1 MRRGL
6 SASPTP
12 VVIAGAGKMGKLLFD
27 CIDGDDRWQV
37 IGFIDDGHAG
47 ETCFGLPVFAS
58 ESYDTRLTRNAIMAV
73 GYPATRRQMVD
84 RLAPLKLDWRTYI
97 DRRCMVGREA
107 AIGRGAIVL
116 SFAMVAS
123 GVRIGEFAYVS
134 SYANVGTG
142 SVIGCFTSIL
152 MGATVGESVIGSD
165 CVLGMR
171 SGCLDHATLGDGVTL
186 APYTLVRRPIPAGAL
201 VAGSPARIVE
211 RGGKTDS

>member
-1 MRRGL
+1 
-6 SASPTP
+6 
-12 VVIAGAGKMGKLLFD
+12 MGKLLFD

-47 ETCFGLPVFAS
+47 ETRFGLPVFAGDA
-58 ESYDTRLTRNAIMAV
+58 YDVRLTRHAIMAV
-73 GYPATRRQMVD
+73 GYPATRRQMIA
-84 RLAPLKLDWRTYI
+84 RLAPLELDWCTYI

-107 AIGRGAIVL
+107 VIGRGAIVL

-123 GVRIGEFAYVS
+123 GVRIGDFTYVS
-134 SYANVGTG
+134 SYASVGTG
-142 SVIGCFTSIL
+142 SVVGSFTSIL
-152 MGATVGESVIGSD
+152 IGATAGESVIGDD

-186 APYTLVRRPIPAGAL
+186 APYTLVRRAIPAGAL

-211 RGGKTDS
+211 RGSRTEG